1 VKTLKTLLGSGDR
14 IMLFTAPFI
23 VVGVVVVLADRSM
36 LRVVDPPTW
45 LQVLAIAALVLGLV
59 IWAWSVILIIT
70 NVPKGRLI
78 TSGPYAW
85 MKRPLYTA
93 VALLV
98 LPAAGVLLGTWL
110 GVVIGAALYV
120 GSRLFA
126 PAEEAALADRFGASW
141 RDYSSH
147 VKLGWL

>member
-14 IMLFTAPFI
+14 IMFFTAPF
-23 VVGVVVVLADRSM
+23 VVAAVILVIADPTM
-36 LRVVDPPTW
+36 LRVDSPPAW
-45 LQVLAIAALVLGLV
+45 LDALAVVALIVGLT
-59 IWAWSVILIIT
+59 I
-70 NVPKGRLI
+70 
-78 TSGPYAW
+78 W
-85 MKRPLYTA
+85 MKHPLYTA

-110 GVVIGAALYV
+110 GVLIGAGLYI

-126 PAEEAALADRFGASW
+126 PAEEAALAEAFGESW
-141 RDYSSH
+141 REYSSH

>member
-1 VKTLKTLLGSGDR
+1 MKTLKTLLGSGDR
-14 IMLFTAPFI
+14 IMFFTAPF
-23 VVGVVVVLADRSM
+23 VVAAVILVIADPTM
-36 LRVVDPPTW
+36 LRVDSPPAW
-45 LQVLAIAALVLGLV
+45 LDALAVVALIVGLT
-59 IWAWSVILIIT
+59 IWAWSVLLIVT

-85 MKRPLYTA
+85 MKHPLYTA

-110 GVVIGAALYV
+110 GVLIGAGLYI

-126 PAEEAALADRFGASW
+126 PAEEAALAEAFGESW
-141 RDYSSH
+141 REYSSH